1 LDGKRKATRKC
12 DAVMFSSSE
21 PATFNNI
28 GAIAGLTS
36 TRPWLGHSSTDRNG
50 YWTTTVPVMLAWSV
64 Q

>member
-1 LDGKRKATRKC
+1 
-12 DAVMFSSSE
+12 VFSSRES
-21 PATFNNI
+21 ATFNNI

-36 TRPWLGHSSTDRNG
+36 ARLWLGHSSTDRIG